1 MIVHHNYYYLNVLGT
16 MIKEWI
22 SWLVAYLE
30 WGLDSALS
38 YLMTVEGIAALL
50 IGLFVLGLLA
60 RIRS

>member
-1 MIVHHNYYYLNVLGT
+1 

-22 SWLVAYLE
+22 SWLIAYLE
-30 WGLDSALS
+30 WGLDIALS